1 MYFLSI
7 GLMIISTGVHSSAQI
22 NLGKLKS
29 VVKDK
34 AVEAVKN
41 AKDKAVNEAENKVV
55 EVAVQQTETTAATV
69 ENTADAAVTNTVRD
83 IAFEQTCPKVQA
95 KGPKPAEVTVKSNI
109 EDVYAAFY
117 YYQEL
122 VEEAVEKKDV
132 SYLCSPDAQK
142 PFEILY
148 KVIMKHPQK
157 DASNTTNYS
166 ESYASFRYNQTGG
179 PKLELIGEPVW
190 SKNPD
195 PYQKYLENVSWYV
208 GKIDGTEDL
217 NIQGYHLAEALAITK
232 GAIESKDKYMTAERL
247 ASPEYQAIATR
258 LEEVWAD
265 MSPEYKKTYSHLEG
279 ATSVDGAAAASAR
292 QKARWA
298 AEAEAVKEANLENI
312 KNSLEPVPASKW
324 LNGPNPSLEAQCL
337 AVANKTHPEVT
348 FVKAVLM
355 SPEWQYDY
363 QWGNPVRRRVH
374 CWCIYKMTNGYHR
387 AVHMS
392 FKQMNTGGGNWGA
405 LELHGLYDDDFK
417 YVSL

>member
-1 MYFLSI
+1 MFAMLSV
-7 GLMIISTGVHSSAQI
+7 LMIICTGTPSSAQV

-29 VVKDK
+29 VVKEK
-34 AVEAVKN
+34 AAEAVKN
-41 AKDKAVNEAENKVV
+41 AKDKAVNETENKVV
-55 EVAVQQTETTAATV
+55 EAAVPQAETPAATV
-69 ENTADAAVTNTVRD
+69 ENTTGAAVTNTVQD
-83 IAFEQTCPKVQA
+83 ISFEQTGPKVQA
-95 KGPKPAEVTVKSNI
+95 KGPKPADVDVKSNI

-117 YYQEL
+117 YYQTL
-122 VEEAVEKKDV
+122 VEEAVQLKDV

-142 PFEILY
+142 PFDILY

-157 DASNTTNYS
+157 NSSSTTNYS
-166 ESYASFRYNQTGG
+166 ESYASFRFNQTNS
-179 PKLELIGEPVW
+179 PKMELIGEPVW

-195 PYQKYLENVSWYV
+195 PYQKYLENVGWYFD
-208 GKIDGTEDL
+208 KINGTEDL

-265 MSPEYKKTYSHLEG
+265 MSPEYKKTYSYLEG
-279 ATSVDGAAAASAR
+279 ATSIDGAAAASAR
-292 QKARWA
+292 QKAQWA

-324 LNGPNPSLEAQCL
+324 QNGPNPSLEAQCL

-348 FVKAVLM
+348 FIKAVLM

-363 QWGNPVRRRVH
+363 QWGNPIRRRVH
-374 CWCIYKMTNGYHR
+374 CWCIYKMTNGFHR

-392 FKQMNTGGGNWGA
+392 FKQMNNGGGNWGA
-405 LELHGLYDDDFK
+405 LELHGLYNDDFK
-417 YVSL
+417 YVKL